1 MIYNW
6 VKLRGKPKF
15 IVIRNMLFKVLMNGP
30 VIGQRMVGRIQR
42 ETVANKDLIQETVA
56 LKIVLTKLIKIKIGE
71 IWNLFMLKVM
81 LVILVM
87 KLLIDWQIKELINM
101 ARGRH
106 FLVIKCLYM
115 HICTETKID
124 KIFIYYSTTNIII
137 FVYLFYLCY
146 LKTKTPH
153 YFNSYTCFFSCD
165 FLTFINLA
173 IVCNTLR
180 CLKWIEHQIQQAI
193 MARND

>member
-1 MIYNW
+1 M
-6 VKLRGKPKF
+6 GKEWLEEF
-15 IVIRNMLFKVLMNGP
+15 
-30 VIGQRMVGRIQR
+30 QR

-101 ARGRH
+101 ARSRH
-106 FLVIKCLYM
+106 FLVLSVYICIYVLKLKLIKYLFT
-115 HICTETKID
+115 IQQQ
-124 KIFIYYSTTNIII
+124 NIII

-146 LKTKTPH
+146 LKDQKLLIISIVIHASFPVI
-153 YFNSYTCFFSCD
+153 FNFYQFGNS
-165 FLTFINLA
+165 L
-173 IVCNTLR
+173 
-180 CLKWIEHQIQQAI
+180 
-193 MARND
+193 

>member
-1 MIYNW
+1 MKHALKNIHNDLQLG
-6 VKLRGKPKF
+6 KAAGKPKF

-30 VIGQRMVGRIQR
+30 VIGQRMVGRILK

-106 FLVIKCLYM
+106 F
-115 HICTETKID
+115 
-124 KIFIYYSTTNIII
+124 
-137 FVYLFYLCY
+137 
-146 LKTKTPH
+146 
-153 YFNSYTCFFSCD
+153 
-165 FLTFINLA
+165 
-173 IVCNTLR
+173 
-180 CLKWIEHQIQQAI
+180 
-193 MARND
+193 

>member
-1 MIYNW
+1 M
-6 VKLRGKPKF
+6 
-15 IVIRNMLFKVLMNGP
+15 
-30 VIGQRMVGRIQR
+30 
-42 ETVANKDLIQETVA
+42 IQETVA

-146 LKTKTPH
+146 LKRPKKLLIISIVIHASFPVI
-153 YFNSYTCFFSCD
+153 FNFYQFGNS
-165 FLTFINLA
+165 L
-173 IVCNTLR
+173 
-180 CLKWIEHQIQQAI
+180 
-193 MARND
+193 

>member
-1 MIYNW
+1 MDRVDKNTSYKPTNQRAELHGVKHALKISTMIYNW

-30 VIGQRMVGRIQR
+30 VIGQKNGWKNSKG

-146 LKTKTPH
+146 LKRPK
-153 YFNSYTCFFSCD
+153 NSSLF
-165 FLTFINLA
+165 
-173 IVCNTLR
+173 
-180 CLKWIEHQIQQAI
+180 Q
-193 MARND
+193 